1 MHRSPQ
7 IRRILGVGPGEDR
20 DLASALDFVHPDD
33 RREVASRK
41 RQVLASEHQYQ
52 LTYRIRRPDGEVRWV
67 MDRGQ
72 VDRDAA
78 GRALRV
84 VGVLVDITDLKAAE
98 QRQRLLFDELNHRVK
113 NTLAIVQSLA
123 QHTQRSKP
131 DPQEFTRAFGE
142 RIMSL
147 SRAHDLLARTAWQG
161 APLQQVVSAVLE
173 PFTTQA
179 GRIDI
184 TGDAVELPASITIT
198 LALMLNE
205 LATNAAKF
213 GALSTDAGRVE
224 ISWTV
229 TPTKTQDGEGF
240 LVEFIWQ
247 ERDGPHV
254 APPKHRGFGS
264 RLLAASAQQIK
275 GELGAQFAPEGLRC
289 RIRIPVPARAAQPRS
304 C

>member
-1 MHRSPQ
+1 
-7 IRRILGVGPGEDR
+7 
-20 DLASALDFVHPDD
+20 
-33 RREVASRK
+33 
-41 RQVLASEHQYQ
+41 
-52 LTYRIRRPDGEVRWV
+52 

-78 GRALRV
+78 GKALRV

-147 SRAHDLLARTAWQG
+147 SRAHDLLTQTAWHG
-161 APLQQVVSAVLE
+161 APLQKVVSAALE
-173 PFTTQA
+173 PFTAQA
-179 GRIDI
+179 GRIAMA
-184 TGDAVELPASITIT
+184 GDAVELPASITIT

-224 ISWTV
+224 ISWTAA
-229 TPTKTQDGEGF
+229 PTKTQDGEG
-240 LVEFIWQ
+240 LIVDFIWQ
-247 ERDGPHV
+247 ERDGPPV
-254 APPKHRGFGS
+254 TPPKRRGFGS
-264 RLLAASAQQIK
+264 RLLAASAAQIK
-275 GELGAQFAPEGLRC
+275 GDLDAQFAPEGLRC
-289 RIRIPVPARAAQPRS
+289 RIRFPVQRARRLGARRPIWMGS
-304 C
+304 S

>member
-1 MHRSPQ
+1 
-7 IRRILGVGPGEDR
+7 
-20 DLASALDFVHPDD
+20 
-33 RREVASRK
+33 
-41 RQVLASEHQYQ
+41 
-52 LTYRIRRPDGEVRWV
+52 

-72 VDRDAA
+72 VERDST

-131 DPQEFTRAFGE
+131 DPRDFTRAFGE

-147 SRAHDLLARTAWQG
+147 SRAHDLLTRTAWQG

-173 PFTTQA
+173 PFTAYA
-179 GRIDI
+179 GRIDVS
-184 TGDAVELPASITIT
+184 GAAVELPASITIT

-224 ISWTV
+224 ISWT
-229 TPTKTQDGEGF
+229 TTGASGGEGLAVD
-240 LVEFIWQ
+240 LVWQ
-247 ERDGPHV
+247 ERNGPHV
-254 APPKHRGFGS
+254 LPPKHRGFGS

-275 GELGAQFAPEGLRC
+275 GELDAQFAPEGLRC
-289 RIRIPVPARAAQPRS
+289 HLRFPVPARTA
-304 C
+304 